1 MAINFP
7 KWLAVL
13 ATILA
18 LLLLMPVTTS
28 AATFGF
34 HTPSQAIYASAASL
48 VTTYPSFSDL
58 DLTPLQRQRLQSV
71 LQRRNKEIQAVL
83 DISQRDTLRH
93 QIHSGH
99 SFNQALLSLE
109 LQPEQ
114 QHLIKAIEQLTSLKL
129 KALLVKYSVPSVSN

>member
-13 ATILA
+13 VTILA
-18 LLLLMPVTTS
+18 LNLFMPVTM
-28 AATFGF
+28 AASLWLNA
-34 HTPSQAIYASAASL
+34 PSNAIHASAANL
-48 VTTYPSFSDL
+48 LTTYPSFADL
-58 DLTPLQRQRLQSV
+58 NLTPLQRQRLQAV

-83 DISQRDTLRH
+83 DIAQRDELRH
-93 QIHSGH
+93 RLHSGA
-99 SFNQALLSLE
+99 SLNQALTALE

-129 KALLVKYSVPSVSN
+129 KALLSRYSSSSVIN

>member
-7 KWLAVL
+7 KWLTVL
-13 ATILA
+13 VTILA
-18 LLLLMPVTTS
+18 LLLLIPVTTL
-28 AATFGF
+28 AAPFGF
-34 HTPSQAIYASAASL
+34 PTSSKGIHTPAASL

-58 DLTPLQRQRLQSV
+58 DLTPLQRQRLQGV

-83 DISQRDTLRH
+83 DISQRDELRH
-93 QIHSGH
+93 QVHSGY
-99 SFNQALLSLE
+99 SFNQALISLD

-129 KALLVKYSVPSVSN
+129 KALLVRYSVSSVSN

>member
-13 ATILA
+13 VTILA
-18 LLLLMPVTTS
+18 LNLLMLGTV
-28 AATFGF
+28 AAPLELQ
-34 HTPSQAIYASAASL
+34 TPAIAIHAPAANL

-83 DISQRDTLRH
+83 DISQRDKLRH
-93 QIHSGH
+93 RLHSGD
-99 SFNQALLSLE
+99 SLNEALTALE

-114 QHLIKAIEQLTSLKL
+114 QHLIKAIEQLTSHKL
-129 KALLVKYSVPSVSN
+129 RALLSRYSLSGVSN

>member
-13 ATILA
+13 VTILA
-18 LLLLMPVTTS
+18 LNLFMPAM
-28 AATFGF
+28 AAPLGF
-34 HTPSQAIYASAASL
+34 YTPSKAIHAPAANL

-58 DLTPLQRQRLQSV
+58 DLTPLQRQRLQAV

-83 DISQRDTLRH
+83 EIAQRDELRH
-93 QIHSGH
+93 RLHSGD
-99 SFNQALLSLE
+99 SLNEALTALE

-114 QHLIKAIEQLTSLKL
+114 QHLIKAIEQLTNLKL
-129 KALLVKYSVPSVSN
+129 RALLSRYSLSGVSN